1 MTDTNATEPAAGTPE
16 HAAQVT
22 QDRHQATADALQ
34 WLTTSHLPPQ
44 LQPRSQV
51 FYYAATELILTNV
64 DSAELTKALNALTEA
79 KDWAIRA
86 GIRTDTGRAGSI
98 PRPQTVVDPPVTFV
112 PDQELLDAGP
122 GAVLHSH
129 GQHGPHV
136 HSALSYARHQQPMDR
151 EQVQAQVQ
159 EGQVRLTGPD
169 DFRRR
174 ATEAAFGQA
183 D

>member
-1 MTDTNATEPAAGTPE
+1 MTDTNAPEPAAGTPE

-86 GIRTDTGRAGSI
+86 GIRTDTGRAGSV
-98 PRPQTVVDPPVTFV
+98 PRPQTVENPP
-112 PDQELLDAGP
+112 
-122 GAVLHSH
+122 
-129 GQHGPHV
+129 
-136 HSALSYARHQQPMDR
+136 
-151 EQVQAQVQ
+151 
-159 EGQVRLTGPD
+159 RLTGPD